1 MGGGRRQSRL
11 KAMDALGDGEGEL
24 MVTGVTGDGGGSG
37 DGAWGGVVDGDT
49 AGAVV
54 GGVVVS
60 DGVAGRAV
68 LAVITSAL
76 SPTTSLSSLRTA

>member
-1 MGGGRRQSRL
+1 
-11 KAMDALGDGEGEL
+11 MDALGDGEGEL
-24 MVTGVTGDGGGSG
+24 VVTGVTGGSGSGSG
-37 DGAWGGVVDGDT
+37 DGAWGVVVDGDT

-68 LAVITSAL
+68 LVVITSAL
-76 SPTTSLSSLRTA
+76 SPTTSSGQACVLPDRAR